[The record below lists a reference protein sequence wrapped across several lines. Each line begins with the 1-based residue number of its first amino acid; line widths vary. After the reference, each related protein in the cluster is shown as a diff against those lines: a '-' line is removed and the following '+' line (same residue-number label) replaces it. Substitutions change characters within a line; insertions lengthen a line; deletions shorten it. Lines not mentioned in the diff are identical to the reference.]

1 MGKEVVQM
9 SWTVLGFGKHKGKT
23 LPQILF
29 NDPDWFYW
37 AYEEEVL
44 KGKIPHSEIQEIYEK
59 SRNIKIP
66 QKGHHAEFV
75 FDGIRGIFADM
86 KLVPSDR
93 PKHVGTSQTQ
103 RLDRIDMA
111 LIRFAKQYD
120 KLGYV
125 LLIPILKEILF
136 GDSKLRMT
144 KKRAEDFF
152 NESSN
157 FLP

>member
-9 SWTVLGFGKHKGKT
+9 SWTILSFGKHEGKT

-37 AYEEEVL
+37 AYENDVL
-44 KGKIPHSEIQEIYEK
+44 KGKIPDSEVQGIYEK

-66 QKGHHAEFV
+66 QKDHQAEFV
-75 FDGIRGIFADM
+75 FDGFRGVFADM

-103 RLDRIDMA
+103 RLDKIDMA
-111 LIRFAKQYD
+111 QIRFTKQYD
-120 KLGYV
+120 KLGYD
-125 LLIPILKEILF
+125 LLIPILKEILL

-152 NESSN
+152 NDSSN